1 MIQSITLRAPEP
13 EDLEVMLAIE
23 NDPDLWTHNSENTG
37 PYTRYQMK
45 QYIAGNANDIYTDR
59 QLRLMIS
66 LLDGKIAGIVDV
78 FDFDVRNSKAEVGIV
93 VLRDFRGRG
102 IGRNALRLMEEHC
115 FDFLGIH
122 QIYAYVRCDNEAALN
137 VFRSCGFTETA
148 VLKSWIRRGQKY
160 YDVCMFQKFA
170 EPQ

>member
-1 MIQSITLRAPEP
+1 
-13 EDLEVMLAIE
+13 
-23 NDPDLWTHNSENTG
+23 
-37 PYTRYQMK
+37 MK
-45 QYIAGNANDIYTDR
+45 QYIAGNTNDIYTDR

-66 LLDGKIAGIVDV
+66 LPDGKIAGIVDV

-93 VLRDFRGRG
+93 VLREFRGRG

>member
-1 MIQSITLRAPEP
+1 
-13 EDLEVMLAIE
+13 
-23 NDPDLWTHNSENTG
+23 
-37 PYTRYQMK
+37 
-45 QYIAGNANDIYTDR
+45 
-59 QLRLMIS
+59 MIS
-66 LLDGKIAGIVDV
+66 LPDGKIAGIVDV

-93 VLRDFRGRG
+93 VLREFRGRG

>member
-1 MIQSITLRAPEP
+1 MNHSNTLRAPEP

-23 NDPDLWTHNSENTG
+23 NDPDLRTHNSENTG
-37 PYTRYQMK
+37 PNTRYQMK
-45 QYIAGNANDIYTDR
+45 QYISGKTNDIYTDR

-66 LLDGKIAGIVDV
+66 LPDGKIAGIVDV